1 MIIEDPGT
9 DDAKAMLLA
18 LNSTELQ
25 VEALTV
31 LPGNVNGEQ
40 GSRMR

>member
-9 DDAKAMLLA
+9 DDAKAMPLA
-18 LNSTELQ
+18 LNSPELQ
-25 VEALTV
+25 VEPITV
-31 LPGNVNGEQ
+31 LPGNANGEQ